1 MGRREGRGGEGRG
14 GKGYKEG
21 RVRGIMMQ
29 PTKKHDK
36 NKTYLYMNFT
46 KFFSEN
52 GFERFLEN
60 YFPSTYQILLNFF
73 VAVILDNLE
82 YPEEKKQ
89 RKLEQEQQPKRER
102 VPFHL
107 RIFQYCKPKCVPAPK
122 LSSNE
127 PPILTGKIKLVYFF
141 VKQLACRFRYVFLM
155 AIVICT
161 RAYTQIT
168 YSAPPAFSP
177 SPCPP

>member
-1 MGRREGRGGEGRG
+1 MA
-14 GKGYKEG
+14 K
-21 RVRGIMMQ
+21 
-29 PTKKHDK
+29 TKHTYEFK
-36 NKTYLYMNFT
+36 NY
-46 KFFSEN
+46 SEN

-107 RIFQYCKPKCVPAPK
+107 SIFQYCKPKCVPAPK
-122 LSSNE
+122 LSSAE
-127 PPILTGKIKLVYFF
+127 PPVLTGKIKLVYFL
-141 VKQLACRFRYVFLM
+141 VKQLACRFPLSPFL
-155 AIVICT
+155 
-161 RAYTQIT
+161 
-168 YSAPPAFSP
+168 SLPLPSSPFLSLPLPSSPFLSLPPP
-177 SPCPP
+177 SHPHRPGS